1 MRSNSKYVY
10 IHEEAHSLLAFLI
23 CLLCRN
29 KVLILDSAVIN
40 NRLSFFGF
48 NFMERYVYK
57 RVSGFFYRN
66 EDVRNVLIERGVNK
80 KKLLGVL
87 GNGVSLKTFTKAN
100 KQPRASDGPVIVGFA
115 GRVWKWKG
123 VECLVDIQNMDGF
136 QVNYCGPIVD
146 EYIHEALLA
155 SGAKYFGMLDKNGLQ
170 EFYSSIDLFILP
182 SLPAPNWKE
191 QFGRVIVESV
201 FSGAPAIGSDT
212 GFIPKLV
219 GAEASYRAGDLHDL
233 KKLLVK
239 YYNSDERML
248 LLNKQYACMLE
259 LYSWESIAKKVRL
272 SL

>member
-1 MRSNSKYVY
+1 
-10 IHEEAHSLLAFLI
+10 
-23 CLLCRN
+23 
-29 KVLILDSAVIN
+29 
-40 NRLSFFGF
+40 
-48 NFMERYVYK
+48 MEKYVYK

-66 EDVRNVLIERGVNK
+66 EDVRNFLIKRGVNEE
-80 KKLLGVL
+80 KLLGIL

-100 KQPRASDGPVIVGFA
+100 KHAKIPGGPVVVGFA
-115 GRVWKWKG
+115 GRIWKWKG

-155 SGAKYFGMLDKNGLQ
+155 SGAKYFGMLDKKGLQ

-212 GFIPKLV
+212 GFIPSLV
-219 GAEASYRAGDLHDL
+219 GKNATFEAGDLTGI
-233 KKLLVK
+233 KKMVHK
-239 YYNSDERML
+239 YKDTTAREN
-248 LLNKQYACMLE
+248 LLNLQYSNFLE
-259 LYSWESIAKKVRL
+259 LYSWESIAKKVREVI
-272 SL
+272 